1 MAGLLYPL
9 SGGAVGLDSSLS
21 LLEATVPRDALP
33 VERPRANGKEE
44 EEENDENL
52 PMVFLCGGCK
62 RPVGDTLSWVAND
75 EETECILLRSASSN
89 VSVDKEQKLSKRP
102 GECGCMVE
110 TFFCSGC
117 SMTLGSIYRCTPKHL
132 DYKRDLFCFSVGAIE
147 SYILGSSEKHA
158 VTDEEPLTLESR
170 AALEEALKRVMLNLA
185 CFNDIYTC
193 SSYCT
198 SVSNQV
204 SFPTY
209 FTGKHHTKCSGGKT
223 GYC

>member
-1 MAGLLYPL
+1 LRQSKPLLRR
-9 SGGAVGLDSSLS
+9 LDSSLS
-21 LLEATVPRDALP
+21 LLEATIPREALP

-75 EETECILLRSASSN
+75 EEAECILLRSASSN

-117 SMTLGSIYRCTPKHL
+117 SLTLGSIYRCTPKHL
-132 DYKRDLFCFSVGAIE
+132 DYKRDLFCFNVGTAFE
-147 SYILGSSEKHA
+147 YLWRRLHSPSGQFILVVCHPHSKKLFLMFVWNILFSSLC
-158 VTDEEPLTLESR
+158 PLPS
-170 AALEEALKRVMLNLA
+170 
-185 CFNDIYTC
+185 
-193 SSYCT
+193 
-198 SVSNQV
+198 
-204 SFPTY
+204 
-209 FTGKHHTKCSGGKT
+209 
-223 GYC
+223 